1 MNRILSILALAG
13 TLVPIESVS
22 ASIADTLNIYNDS
35 IQLQS
40 VEVRGE
46 RTRSALRR
54 MDGMDIIGMQLMADM
69 PKILGNADPLHYAQL
84 MPGIQTNSE
93 YDAGLHIQGCDNLH
107 NVVAL
112 NGVPVYNPGHL
123 LGIFSVFNGG
133 HFANMQIRKSNVTAD
148 SPNRI
153 GGTVDMRSA
162 GTMEEFERG
171 KGLYGGNGP
180 HGELSVGPMS
190 AQATLKT
197 RVGEKTAVILSAR
210 EAYLNLLYS
219 QWIKVDGSPIKY
231 GFGDYN
237 ITLIHQPD
245 ERNSLCVNAYYGH
258 DDFSYDDHESDI
270 STALNWHN
278 ALASLEWKR
287 TWGCGEMNHK
297 LYVTNYQTRMR
308 IGDVTMR
315 GRNSSYVTDLGY
327 QGSIALGGLKA
338 GLDLTRHE
346 LQPMDPEMEG
356 DMNFKVEAEPVAR
369 SLEGSLYVG
378 YNAMLARNI
387 GMDLG
392 VRMNYYHYRKSYYAV
407 DPGLKLDWN
416 ISGSS
421 TLTLNS
427 GIHHQYLFQ
436 TGFSTTGLPIEM
448 WVSSGERHR
457 PQYVYNLSLQ
467 SDNMLGGNRYK
478 LSCELYLKM
487 LYHQAENNSNILDL
501 VYSDFSID
509 NSVVHGSGRNYGASL
524 MLEKRSGRLT
534 GWVSYSVGRAWRK
547 CAAYNGGKRFPASHE
562 RIHELN
568 VVATYKPGKRWS
580 IGGTFVCG
588 SGTPYTRINYMYLL
602 GNRLMTEY
610 GSHNGD
616 RVNPYMRLDLSLNY
630 DFKTRSN
637 RRTGLNFSLYNVTM
651 KKNDL
656 FYRVKVS
663 SRENKIIYST
673 FRFALPIMPSVNL
686 YHYF

>member
-1 MNRILSILALAG
+1 M
-13 TLVPIESVS
+13 
-22 ASIADTLNIYNDS
+22 
-35 IQLQS
+35 
-40 VEVRGE
+40 EVRGE

-54 MDGMDIIGMQLMADM
+54 IDGMDIIGMQLMADM

-93 YDAGLHIQGCDNLH
+93 YDAGLHIQGCDNQH

-133 HFANMQIRKSNVTAD
+133 HFANMQVRKSNVTAD

-162 GTMEEFERG
+162 GTMDEFGR
-171 KGLYGGNGP
+171 GNGL

-237 ITLIHQPD
+237 ITLIHQSD

-315 GRNSSYVTDLGY
+315 GRNRSYVTDLGY

-338 GLDLTRHE
+338 GLDLTHHE
-346 LQPMDPEMEG
+346 LQPMAPEMEG

-369 SLEGSLYVG
+369 SLEGALYVR

-392 VRMNYYHYRKSYYAV
+392 VRMSCYHYRKSYYAV

-436 TGFSTTGLPIEM
+436 TGFSTAGLPIEM

-509 NSVVHGSGRNYGASL
+509 NSVVHGNGRNYGASL

-534 GWVSYSVGRAWRK
+534 GWVSFSVGRAWRK

-630 DFKTRSN
+630 DFKTRGS

>member
-1 MNRILSILALAG
+1 MNRILSILTLAG

-54 MDGMDIIGMQLMADM
+54 IDGMDIIGMQLMADM

-93 YDAGLHIQGCDNLH
+93 YDAGLHIQGCDNQH

-112 NGVPVYNPGHL
+112 NGVPVYTPGHL

-133 HFANMQIRKSNVTAD
+133 HFASMQIRKSNVTAD

-162 GTMEEFERG
+162 GTMDEFGRG
-171 KGLYGGNGP
+171 NGLHGGNGP

-237 ITLIHQPD
+237 ITLIHQSD

-315 GRNSSYVTDLGY
+315 GRNRSYVTDLGY

-338 GLDLTRHE
+338 GLDLTHHE
-346 LQPMDPEMEG
+346 LQPMAPEMEG

-369 SLEGSLYVG
+369 SLEGALYVR

-392 VRMNYYHYRKSYYAV
+392 VRMSCYHYRKSYYAV

-436 TGFSTTGLPIEM
+436 TGFSTMGLPIEM

-509 NSVVHGSGRNYGASL
+509 NSVVHGNGRNYGASL

-630 DFKTRSN
+630 DFKTRGS

>member
-1 MNRILSILALAG
+1 MNRILSILTLAG

-54 MDGMDIIGMQLMADM
+54 IDGMDIIGMQLMADM

-93 YDAGLHIQGCDNLH
+93 YDAGLHIQGCDNQH

-112 NGVPVYNPGHL
+112 NGVPVYTPGHL

-133 HFANMQIRKSNVTAD
+133 HFANMQVRKSNVTAD

-162 GTMEEFERG
+162 GTMDEFGR
-171 KGLYGGNGP
+171 GNGL

-237 ITLIHQPD
+237 ITLIHQSD
-245 ERNSLCVNAYYGH
+245 ERNSLCVDAYYGH
-258 DDFSYDDHESDI
+258 GDFSYDDHESDI

-315 GRNSSYVTDLGY
+315 GRNRSYVTDLGY
-327 QGSIALGGLKA
+327 QGSFALGGLKA

-346 LQPMDPEMEG
+346 LQPMAPEMEG
-356 DMNFKVEAEPVAR
+356 DMNFKVKAEPVAR
-369 SLEGSLYVG
+369 SLEGALYVR

-392 VRMNYYHYRKSYYAV
+392 VRMSCYHYRKSYYAV

-436 TGFSTTGLPIEM
+436 TGFSTAGLPIEM

-509 NSVVHGSGRNYGASL
+509 NSVVHGNGRNYGASL

-630 DFKTRSN
+630 DFKMRGS

-663 SRENKIIYST
+663 RRENKIIYST

>member
-1 MNRILSILALAG
+1 MTLAG

-54 MDGMDIIGMQLMADM
+54 IDGMDIIGMQLMADM

-93 YDAGLHIQGCDNLH
+93 YDAGLHIQGCDNQH

-133 HFANMQIRKSNVTAD
+133 HFASMQIRKSNVTAD
-148 SPNRI
+148 SSNRI

-162 GTMEEFERG
+162 GTMDEFGRG
-171 KGLYGGNGP
+171 NGLHGGNGP

-237 ITLIHQPD
+237 ITLIHQSD

-308 IGDVTMR
+308 IGNVTMR
-315 GRNSSYVTDLGY
+315 GRNRSYVTDLGY
-327 QGSIALGGLKA
+327 QGGIALGGLKA

-346 LQPMDPEMEG
+346 LQPMVPEMEG
-356 DMNFKVEAEPVAR
+356 DMNFKVKAEPVAR
-369 SLEGSLYVG
+369 SLEGALYVR

-392 VRMNYYHYRKSYYAV
+392 VRMSCYHYRKSYYAV

-436 TGFSTTGLPIEM
+436 TGFSTAGLPIEM

-509 NSVVHGSGRNYGASL
+509 NSVVHGNGRNYGASL

-630 DFKTRSN
+630 DFKTRGN

-663 SRENKIIYST
+663 RRENKIIYST